1 VWSEVLYLVAQG
13 RRFRSRKALAD
24 GPCVSVHARTHEFT
38 RLLRGTGG
46 FFDNMQNGSME
57 CWSVG
62 TGAESLLGRAPHVRS
77 SRRKEAQTRT
87 PARVEARKWA
97 RNYNRFKVESTLVNP
112 RSHLI
117 NERGWRDERFWPA
130 ARRDAGRIP
139 AAGCNRGTTTQP
151 AKRSTALDLFSE
163 HMYPPSDKFKVPN
176 AAAGIYEMAS
186 SQTKIISLAA
196 GPRSAGARVC
206 DPQQAGA

>member
-1 VWSEVLYLVAQG
+1 M
-13 RRFRSRKALAD
+13 RPFHIKATKTSPHCAAHTES
-24 GPCVSVHARTHEFT
+24 P
-38 RLLRGTGG
+38 
-46 FFDNMQNGSME
+46 
-57 CWSVG
+57 VG
-62 TGAESLLGRAPHVRS
+62 TDDI
-77 SRRKEAQTRT
+77 
-87 PARVEARKWA
+87 
-97 RNYNRFKVESTLVNP
+97 
-112 RSHLI
+112 RSHPI
-117 NERGWRDERFWPA
+117 NERGWRGERFWPA